1 MMKAIPIIQ
10 IRQFLLI
17 LLIAGLTAVLY
28 WNLRVFLPAFLGAYT
43 IYVLFRRPLFYL
55 TERLKWPTW
64 LASICLL
71 LLALITVILPF
82 NGLIQL
88 LQKRV
93 MPAIQ
98 NPQSL
103 LDTVQQFAHDT
114 EQRFGIALMTP
125 ENIKSL
131 TDWGGSQL
139 GDIVGATLSGVVTLL
154 VMFVMLWF
162 MLVEGK
168 EMEARFF
175 QWLPLKPEN
184 EEFIKKQLHDLVFS
198 NALGIPLM
206 GLVQGFAGFWAYWL
220 CGVEEF
226 WLWTVITAVSGMMPV
241 FGVMLAYLPLS
252 LLLYTK
258 GMHGTALFILLYGVI
273 VIGSID
279 NIARMWVL
287 KKIGDTHPLVTLFGV
302 IVGLKLFG
310 FVGFVFG
317 PIMIALLMMLY
328 KVYDMEFG
336 REAHNSED
344 DDSKL
349 E

>member
-1 MMKAIPIIQ
+1 MKAIPIIQ

-28 WNLRVFLPAFLGAYT
+28 WNLRIFLPAFLGAYT

-55 TERLKWPTW
+55 TGHLKWPNW
-64 LASICLL
+64 LASISLL

-88 LQKRV
+88 VQKRV
-93 MPAIQ
+93 VPAIQ
-98 NPQSL
+98 NSQHL
-103 LDTVQQFAHDT
+103 LDSAQQFAHDT
-114 EQRFGIALMTP
+114 EQRFGVVILTP
-125 ENIKSL
+125 DNIKTM
-131 TDWGGSQL
+131 TDWGGAQL
-139 GDIVGATLSGVVTLL
+139 GDIVGATLSGVMTLL
-154 VMFVMLWF
+154 VMFVILWF
-162 MLVEGK
+162 MLAEGK

-175 QWLPLKPEN
+175 QWLPLKRGN
-184 EEFIKKQLHDLVFS
+184 EVFIKKQLHDLVYS

-206 GLVQGFAGFWAYWL
+206 GLVQGFVAFWAYWL
-220 CGVEEF
+220 AGVEEF
-226 WLWTVITAVSGMMPV
+226 WLWTIITAVAGMMPV
-241 FGVMLAYLPLS
+241 FGVMMAYIPLS
-252 LLLYTK
+252 LLMFSK
-258 GMHGTALFILLYGVI
+258 GMHGTALFILLYGFI

-287 KKIGDTHPLVTLFGV
+287 KKIGNTHPLVTLFGV

-336 REAHNSED
+336 RGAHSSEED
-344 DDSKL
+344 AQV
-349 E
+349 